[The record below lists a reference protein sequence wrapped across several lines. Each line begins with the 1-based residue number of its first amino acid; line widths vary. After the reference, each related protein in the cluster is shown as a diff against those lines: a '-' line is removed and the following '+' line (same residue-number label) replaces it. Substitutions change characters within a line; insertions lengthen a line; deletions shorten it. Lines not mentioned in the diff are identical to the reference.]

1 MLISQALIAQEIP
14 GKIIVSGIITDENN
28 NPLSNATVRVAGES
42 TSALTKE
49 NGSYSIS
56 VKKGAT
62 LLFSY
67 VGYDEQ
73 DVIVQGDKP
82 LNVKFS
88 QSSNNLNGVTVIGFG
103 SLKTKNITGAMG
115 KIGSKEIKQ
124 VAVVGLNQALQG
136 RIAGVQ
142 VAENSADPGADV
154 SIRIRGVASITSGT
168 EPLVVVDGV
177 PMAVNLNAINPNDIE
192 SIDVLKDASSAAI
205 YGSRGSAGVVLVTTK
220 RGKAGK
226 MTVGIDAYFG
236 QQTVSKK
243 IDLLTGPQFARLANE
258 NLVNGGQDPN
268 PAWQN
273 PENVINSNWQD
284 AIFKTAS
291 MSNYSISLSGGT
303 EKSKNYLSLGYTNQN
318 GILSKAATF
327 ERLTARFNSDYEVS
341 KKFKVGVSLNFSNDK
356 RSGIRMQDDNTGL
369 LIGIITA
376 QPTNDIYTDKVGSYG
391 DHSFG
396 FNGYSIPR
404 LQNNFYFGTNPIYS
418 VDEHFFSRNRGTQLL
433 SNAYGEFEIIKGLK
447 FKSMFGY
454 TLSNSIGSNG
464 NNSVPSAIAV
474 ATLNN
479 KTEISTNFGNYNEW
493 NWVNTLTYNTTINK
507 HAITALVGT
516 DALKFSGEGLSGR
529 GVGAPQQQL
538 SVSATEPGSRNL
550 SGFPYVPSSLFSVLA
565 RLNYSYDNKYLFS
578 ATVRRDG
585 SSKFGSLN
593 RYGTFPSAS
602 VGWRISQEKFMENV
616 NFINELKLRASY
628 GAVGNQN
635 IPNLQYLSLYGDIN
649 GEYGYTLGGVVVPG
663 NRVTTVGN
671 DGIKWETNVEQNI
684 GFDAVLL
691 NRKITVGV
699 DYYKK
704 KLKELLGEVP
714 TGAYA
719 IPFSNNS
726 IIKNAFT
733 MENSGIEL
741 TLGVN
746 QRVGAVNLTF
756 NANFST
762 VNNKVTGLDP
772 ANKKSYVQ
780 QNLSNIG
787 DVIGASSRTYVG
799 ERLGNFWGYE
809 FDGIFQTD
817 ADATASGMEK
827 VQAGDVRYK
836 DLNGDK
842 KIDGN
847 DRVNLG
853 NGLPGYLYGF
863 NIRAEYKGFDINIF
877 CNGQGD
883 VQIANMLKYY
893 TSSITNRN
901 GGLVNGGVELLNS
914 WKGPGTSNTVPRNSL
929 NAPLSNRWFSSNYIE
944 NGAFFRV
951 RNVQIGYSLQSKT
964 LKSIGMSNARFYIS
978 GQNLLTFTKYSGF
991 DPEVGSSRATGG
1003 SGTQTSGVDYGRYP
1017 MARMVTFGISAQF

>member
-88 QSSNNLNGVTVIGFG
+88 QSSNNLNVVTVIGFG
-103 SLKTKNITGAMG
+103 SQKTKNITGAMG

-142 VAENSADPGADV
+142 VTENSADPGADV

-243 IDLLTGPQFARLANE
+243 INLLTGPQFARLANE
-258 NLVNGGQDPN
+258 NLINGGQDPN

-273 PENVINSNWQD
+273 PENVVNSNWQD

-318 GILSKAATF
+318 GILSKAASF

-341 KKFKVGVSLNFSNDK
+341 KKFKLGVSLNFSNDK

-391 DHSFG
+391 DQSFG

-418 VDEHFFSRNRGTQLL
+418 ADEHYFNRGRGTQLL
-433 SNAYGEFEIIKGLK
+433 SNAYGEFEILKGLK

-464 NNSVPSAIAV
+464 NNSLPLSVGTLPS
-474 ATLNN
+474 

-493 NWVNTLTYNTTINK
+493 NWVNTLTYNTTIGK

-550 SGFPYVPSSLFSVLA
+550 SGFPYVPSSLFSVLS

-602 VGWRISQEKFMENV
+602 IGWRISQEKFMANV
-616 NFINELKLRASY
+616 NFVNELKLRASY

-704 KLKELLGEVP
+704 KLKDLLGEVP
-714 TGAYA
+714 TGGYA
-719 IPFSNNS
+719 IPFGNNS

-746 QRVGAVNLTF
+746 QRVGAVNFTF

-827 VQAGDVRYK
+827 VKAGDVRYK

-847 DRVNLG
+847 DRANLG
-853 NGLPGYLYGF
+853 NGIPGYLYGF